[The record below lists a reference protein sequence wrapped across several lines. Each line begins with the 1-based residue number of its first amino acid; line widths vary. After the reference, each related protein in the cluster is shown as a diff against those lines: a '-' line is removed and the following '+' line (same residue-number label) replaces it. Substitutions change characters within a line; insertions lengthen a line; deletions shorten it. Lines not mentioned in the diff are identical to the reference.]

1 MKPCNTLA
9 APDLVLIQT
18 RPENAVLLQWV
29 LEYAGKP
36 IKPPTFSQSVG
47 SLSSKMTALDSTAA
61 MNM

>member
-9 APDLVLIQT
+9 APDLVLIRT

-36 IKPPTFSQSVG
+36 IKPTFSQSVG
-47 SLSSKMTALDSTAA
+47 SLSSKMTELDSTAA
-61 MNM
+61 LNM